1 MTAYDSSEGAGPG
14 HGRLDN
20 GLRAP
25 AYVPLTDVEAA
36 VGEHLLDVLGR
47 ARIAAYLGPA
57 DPVGDQAG
65 ATRQRLFV
73 ASEER
78 GDARTIVRATVRAL
92 GSPDGV
98 ADGPTADADGA
109 AQPAIGAGAGAAGD
123 VAGDAAAGDV
133 ATDSEPAD
141 PLAGKDTDAIFREL
155 IADWHVDTHVA
166 IREAE
171 RQLRREDADWR
182 ARLARGPVEDPEW
195 LDEDHFVPPPPPPL
209 PRLAGMTVLGV
220 FLILLAIALLAF
232 GSRFLPGNL
241 GLVLGI
247 CSVLTG
253 GVVLFTRLRDT
264 YSDEDDDGAAV

>member
-1 MTAYDSSEGAGPG
+1 MTVYNSPEGAGPG
-14 HGRLDN
+14 NGRLDN

-25 AYVPLTDVEAA
+25 AYVPLTDVETA

-57 DPVGDQAG
+57 DPVNDQSG
-65 ATRQRLFV
+65 TTRQRLFV

-92 GSPDGV
+92 GEPD
-98 ADGPTADADGA
+98 ADADVPTTDA
-109 AQPAIGAGAGAAGD
+109 TADLPADAEIG
-123 VAGDAAAGDV
+123 
-133 ATDSEPAD
+133 SEPVD

-155 IADWHVDTHVA
+155 VADWHVDTHDA

-232 GSRFLPGNL
+232 GARFLPGNL

-247 CSVLTG
+247 CSLLTG
-253 GVVLFTRLRDT
+253 GGVLFTRLRDT
-264 YSDEDDDGAAV
+264 YRDEDDDGAAV

>member
-1 MTAYDSSEGAGPG
+1 MTRHDVPEGAGPEQ
-14 HGRLDN
+14 GRLDN
-20 GLRAP
+20 GLRAA
-25 AYVPLTDVEAA
+25 AYVPLTDVETA

-47 ARIAAYLGPA
+47 ARIAAYLGPTDRPA
-57 DPVGDQAG
+57 AVPDPLSDAAPG
-65 ATRQRLFV
+65 AVLQRLFV

-92 GSPDGV
+92 GSPDAAFDEGVGV
-98 ADGPTADADGA
+98 A
-109 AQPAIGAGAGAAGD
+109 
-123 VAGDAAAGDV
+123 
-133 ATDSEPAD
+133 AD

-155 IADWHVDTHVA
+155 VADWHVDTHEA

-182 ARLARGPVEDPEW
+182 ARLARGPVEEPEW
-195 LDEDHFVPPPPPPL
+195 LDDDHFVPPPPPPL

-220 FLILLAIALLAF
+220 LLILLAIALMAF
-232 GSRFLPGNL
+232 GARFLPGNL

-253 GVVLFTRLRDT
+253 GVVLFTRLRDN
-264 YSDEDDDGAAV
+264 YRDEDDDGAAV

>member
-1 MTAYDSSEGAGPG
+1 MTRHDAPEGAGPE

-20 GLRAP
+20 GLRAA
-25 AYVPLTDVEAA
+25 AYVPLTDVEAL

-47 ARIAAYLGPA
+47 ARIAAYLRPA
-57 DPVGDQAG
+57 DRPEGDL
-65 ATRQRLFV
+65 RRLFV

-92 GSPDGV
+92 GSPDAEV
-98 ADGPTADADGA
+98 DEP
-109 AQPAIGAGAGAAGD
+109 PA
-123 VAGDAAAGDV
+123 
-133 ATDSEPAD
+133 EPAD
-141 PLAGKDTDAIFREL
+141 PLAGRDTDAIFREL
-155 IADWHVDTHVA
+155 VADWHVDTHEA

-182 ARLARGPVEDPEW
+182 DRLARAPAAEPEW

-220 FLILLAIALLAF
+220 FLIALGIALLAF
-232 GSRFLPGNL
+232 SARFLPGDL

-253 GVVLFTRLRDT
+253 GVVLFTRLRAT
-264 YSDEDDDGAAV
+264 GVDEDDDGAAV